1 MLTAF
6 RPKGIPLSSW
16 RFLLVLGPKFSCLV
30 FINVLSL
37 SSAERFY
44 PAVSV
49 GHCFSHPAWF
59 VSNALCLERVTKFVS
74 SAPPCVCRKWGV
86 CLSLWGSF
94 LPCPHLT
101 VWRLLYSTVVLFER
115 KGEVCVCVCVRHA
128 HSLTVKHRCEP
139 PHVGAGCQTQVLWKS
154 SKCSQPQSHLSCP
167 LLHFCTLNI
176 LLSSLDC
183 AGDCVA
189 WSQVA
194 FQWTLVSGGKWVWR
208 QGLR

>member
-6 RPKGIPLSSW
+6 RPKDIPLSSW
-16 RFLLVLGPKFSCLV
+16 RFLLVLDPKFSCLV

-37 SSAERFY
+37 STAERFY

-115 KGEVCVCVCVRHA
+115 KGEVGVCVRA
-128 HSLTVKHRCEP
+128 CAPCTQSHSY
-139 PHVGAGCQTQVLWKS
+139 TQVWILMWVLGVKLRS
-154 SKCSQPQSHLSCP
+154 FGRAANALNHKATSPAPC
-167 LLHFCTLNI
+167 CTFAL
-176 LLSSLDC
+176 
-183 AGDCVA
+183 
-189 WSQVA
+189 
-194 FQWTLVSGGKWVWR
+194 
-208 QGLR
+208 